1 MAARTLKIRYEGR
14 VAESRVVFDGG
25 GLDRLGAHA
34 AAGRAARDGAASSRP
49 RGTKVPARR
58 ALLISE
64 PRVARL
70 YARRALA
77 SLKRRGIDATLVLV
91 PTGERAKSA
100 RELSRLW
107 DVFAARGLGRHD
119 LVVAL
124 GGGSVGDLAGF
135 AAASWLRGIEWV
147 GVPTSLLA
155 QVDSSV
161 GGKTAIDI
169 AAGKN
174 LAGAFHQPSRVI
186 IDPQLL
192 ATLPQRQ
199 LRAGLAEIVKLGMA
213 VDAALFRDV
222 ERHAAAL
229 AAADPQT
236 LARIIERSV
245 RAKARVT
252 RADEHEREGGS
263 RTALNFGHTL
273 GHALEAVLGYKG
285 LLHGEAVAIGLRV
298 ASRLSVEAAGLDLRD
313 RDRLLSLLEAL
324 RLPKRIPGLPL
335 RALMAAMRHDK
346 KGRNGNVRWVLT
358 PQLGHAS
365 VPRLI
370 PSRLVEAA
378 LIEAGARR

>member
-1 MAARTLKIRYEGR
+1 MAARTLKIRYPGR
-14 VAESRVVFDGG
+14 EAESHVVFDAG
-25 GLDRLGAHA
+25 GLDRLGAHI
-34 AAGRAARDGAASSRP
+34 AAGRGARAGASRRGAAQL
-49 RGTKVPARR
+49 TRR
-58 ALLISE
+58 AIVVSE

-70 YARRALA
+70 YARRALG
-77 SLKRRGIDATLVLV
+77 SLKYRGIDATLVLV

-100 RELSRLW
+100 RELGRLW
-107 DVFAARGLGRHD
+107 DAFAAHALGRHD

-135 AAASWLRGIEWV
+135 AAATWLRGIEWV

-161 GGKTAIDI
+161 GGKTAIDL

-186 IDPQLL
+186 IDPLVL
-192 ATLPQRQ
+192 GTLPPRH
-199 LRAGLAEIVKLGMA
+199 LHAGLAEIVKLGMA

-222 ERHAAAL
+222 ERHALGLTAR
-229 AAADPQT
+229 DPRT
-236 LARIIERSV
+236 LERIIERSV
-245 RAKARVT
+245 RTKAGVT
-252 RADEHEREGGS
+252 RADEHEREGGP
-263 RTALNFGHTL
+263 RTALNFGHTV

-298 ASRLSVEAAGLDLRD
+298 ASRLSVEAAGLKPRD
-313 RDRLLSLLEAL
+313 RDRLLAVLDAL
-324 RLPKRIPGLPL
+324 KLPKRIPGLSVG
-335 RALMAAMRHDK
+335 ALMAAMRLDK

-370 PSRLVEAA
+370 PSRLVEVA

>member
-1 MAARTLKIRYEGR
+1 MAARTLKIRYPGR
-14 VAESRVVFDGG
+14 DAESHVVFNAG
-25 GLDRLGAHA
+25 GLDRLGVHIS
-34 AAGRAARDGAASSRP
+34 AGRGARAGASPRGAAQL
-49 RGTKVPARR
+49 TRR
-58 ALLISE
+58 AIVISE
-64 PRVARL
+64 PRVTRL
-70 YARRALA
+70 YARRALG
-77 SLKRRGIDATLVLV
+77 SLKRSGIDATLVLV

-100 RELSRLW
+100 RDLTRLW
-107 DVFAARGLGRHD
+107 DAFAAHALGRHD

-135 AAASWLRGIEWV
+135 AAATWLRGIEWV

-161 GGKTAIDI
+161 GGKTAIDL

-186 IDPQLL
+186 IDPLVL
-192 ATLPQRQ
+192 GTLPPRH

-222 ERHAAAL
+222 ERHVLGL
-229 AAADPQT
+229 AARDPGT

-245 RAKARVT
+245 RTKARVT
-252 RADEHEREGGS
+252 RADEHEREGGP

-273 GHALEAVLGYKG
+273 GHALEAVLDYKG

-298 ASRLSVEAAGLDLRD
+298 ASRLSVEAEGLKPRD
-313 RDRLLSLLEAL
+313 RDRLLAVLDTL
-324 RLPKRIPGLPL
+324 RLPKRIPGLSVG
-335 RALMAAMRHDK
+335 ALMAAMRLDK